1 MFQSLV
7 SSLKANEWVNEVCTV
22 LGGKGG
28 GKDANAQLTGENVDK
43 LDAAVELAQKFAL
56 AAIN

>member
-1 MFQSLV
+1 MSNG
-7 SSLKANEWVNEVCTV
+7 LKANEWVNEVCTV